1 MLDTYRNEDRMAILD
16 DVLTTDP
23 TPRIDRLRNAFLD
36 LKPSASIDRARI
48 ETRVMKET
56 EGEPIITRRAKVF
69 AAAVREFPVYILPDQ
84 LIVGSIGAKPLCYSM
99 VPGMTLAARKAAQA
113 YILGYREDLVS
124 AEPTQEE
131 QKELDELYPYWK
143 EQGRIG
149 KTYHY
154 GHNIHNHL
162 KVVKKGFLGIRRDA
176 EERLARLD
184 LSEAEDA
191 AKVPFLKGVITAM
204 DAAAGIGKR
213 YADLA
218 RKMAAT
224 ETDAARKSDL
234 LEIASVCDR
243 VPANPARTFRE
254 ALQAYYLSFM
264 LLHWE
269 VVPVMGFSQG
279 RIDQY
284 LGSYYEEDIR
294 EGRIT
299 PEQALELIDCY
310 LMAINFEGT
319 SSPISVGGVK
329 ANGQDATNELSYL
342 VIAGMAHT
350 RLPSPWLTVIVH
362 SQMPDKLLLEASRL
376 ASLGTGQPQF
386 VNSDVMVAQAL
397 ARGDMGGPVVSLED
411 ARSASPQGCF
421 ELVIPGKDSGYL
433 YYRMPNFAACMEF
446 VLTNGKGWDGPPG
459 EDGRGRYRPFTGTET
474 GDPRR
479 FERFE
484 DVLDAYRKQLAWM
497 RQGIQLA
504 GTENERTIRE
514 FTPTVY
520 ESALIEDCIENGLSR
535 EFGGAHYNFNNG
547 GAPLGTTDAADA
559 LTAMKQLVFEENKLT
574 MSQLCDAIDH
584 NFDGYEDI
592 RKMCLTAP
600 KFGNDEDYADEQVAW
615 VLHEWMEEFNK
626 ITNLRGGRGCPGG
639 SVMGAYVPEGSVT
652 GPLPSGRLAGE
663 PLCDA
668 SSPGRGM
675 DRQGPTAVIKSM
687 GKMDHVEILGGV
699 TFNLRIDPAV
709 FEDGDLNRMAA
720 MIRTFIDEKI
730 FHMQLNV
737 VSTEHLKAAQKEPEK
752 HRDLVVKV
760 AGYNAFFTYLHKELQ
775 DSIIARTEHGL

>member
-243 VPANPARTFRE
+243 VPASLHRLLVATLVFRPLACE
-254 ALQAYYLSFM
+254 PCPRHLAHVLPPPPPCA
-264 LLHWE
+264 
-269 VVPVMGFSQG
+269 
-279 RIDQY
+279 
-284 LGSYYEEDIR
+284 
-294 EGRIT
+294 
-299 PEQALELIDCY
+299 
-310 LMAINFEGT
+310 
-319 SSPISVGGVK
+319 GG
-329 ANGQDATNELSYL
+329 
-342 VIAGMAHT
+342 
-350 RLPSPWLTVIVH
+350 
-362 SQMPDKLLLEASRL
+362 
-376 ASLGTGQPQF
+376 
-386 VNSDVMVAQAL
+386 
-397 ARGDMGGPVVSLED
+397 
-411 ARSASPQGCF
+411 C
-421 ELVIPGKDSGYL
+421 
-433 YYRMPNFAACMEF
+433 
-446 VLTNGKGWDGPPG
+446 
-459 EDGRGRYRPFTGTET
+459 TGT
-474 GDPRR
+474 R
-479 FERFE
+479 
-484 DVLDAYRKQLAWM
+484 
-497 RQGIQLA
+497 
-504 GTENERTIRE
+504 
-514 FTPTVY
+514 
-520 ESALIEDCIENGLSR
+520 
-535 EFGGAHYNFNNG
+535 
-547 GAPLGTTDAADA
+547 
-559 LTAMKQLVFEENKLT
+559 
-574 MSQLCDAIDH
+574 
-584 NFDGYEDI
+584 
-592 RKMCLTAP
+592 
-600 KFGNDEDYADEQVAW
+600 
-615 VLHEWMEEFNK
+615 
-626 ITNLRGGRGCPGG
+626 
-639 SVMGAYVPEGSVT
+639 
-652 GPLPSGRLAGE
+652 
-663 PLCDA
+663 
-668 SSPGRGM
+668 
-675 DRQGPTAVIKSM
+675 
-687 GKMDHVEILGGV
+687 
-699 TFNLRIDPAV
+699 
-709 FEDGDLNRMAA
+709 
-720 MIRTFIDEKI
+720 
-730 FHMQLNV
+730 
-737 VSTEHLKAAQKEPEK
+737 
-752 HRDLVVKV
+752 
-760 AGYNAFFTYLHKELQ
+760 
-775 DSIIARTEHGL
+775 